1 MAPGFYGA
9 DIEQLRSLSKQMG
22 QAGSRLQNQELQ
34 VNSLISSVAWKGTDG
49 ERFRREWSSTLRPM
63 LHKAS
68 RSLDD
73 AATVLRTQADE
84 QQKASTQGGP
94 LGGGSG
100 GPGGSGGSGGPGGP
114 NAPQVPGGN
123 GNHVGPTTGLEGL
136 LGVTG
141 SQGWWAGNAL
151 VTANGVVAD
160 SILAQMARGGL
171 VTELTKWPWLS
182 AQYGQAAGAGYVKGT
197 QLLNGSSMLGRLS
210 GALGIVT
217 GGFQVY
223 QGIQTGHPGVAV
235 DGGIS
240 AALAVGSFIPVIGPA
255 CAVAGI
261 AWGGLGLLATNMGY
275 DSASSMI
282 ADGAQHVWEGAQD
295 AAGVVADGAKK
306 VWGWLT

>member
-34 VNSLISSVAWKGTDG
+34 INGLISSVAWKGTDG

-63 LHKAS
+63 LHKTS

-73 AATVLRTQADE
+73 VAKTLRTQADE
-84 QQKASTQGGP
+84 QDKASTQGGQA
-94 LGGGSG
+94 
-100 GPGGSGGSGGPGGP
+100 GGPGGP
-114 NAPQVPGGN
+114 VGPQVPGGN
-123 GNHVGPTTGLEGL
+123 GGQVTPTTGMEGL
-136 LGVTG
+136 FSVTG
-141 SQGWWAGNAL
+141 SQEWWAGNAL
-151 VTANGVVAD
+151 VTANGLVAD
-160 SILAQMARGGL
+160 SILAQMAKGGL

-197 QLLNGSSMLGRLS
+197 QFLNGSSMLGRLS
-210 GALGIVT
+210 GGLGIVT
-217 GGFQVY
+217 GGLQVY

-255 CAVAGI
+255 CAIAGI
-261 AWGGLGLLATNMGY
+261 AWGGLGLLATGMGY

-282 ADGAQHVWEGAQD
+282 ADGAKHVWEGAQN
-295 AAGVVADGAKK
+295 AAGAVADGAKK

>member
-9 DIEQLRSLSKQMG
+9 DTEQLRSLSKQMG

-34 VNSLISSVAWKGTDG
+34 INGLISSVSWKGTDG

-63 LHKAS
+63 LHQAS

-73 AATVLRTQADE
+73 ASRTLRTQADE
-84 QQKASTQGGP
+84 QNTASTQGGQSA
-94 LGGGSG
+94 GGSG
-100 GPGGSGGSGGPGGP
+100 GPTG
-114 NAPQVPGGN
+114 PQVPGGS
-123 GNHVGPTTGLEGL
+123 GGQVTPTTGFEGVFS
-136 LGVTG
+136 VTG
-141 SQGWWAGNAL
+141 SQGWWAGNTL
-151 VTANGVVAD
+151 VTANGLATD
-160 SILAQMARGGL
+160 SILAQMAKGGL

-210 GALGIVT
+210 GALGFAT
-217 GGFQVY
+217 GALQVY
-223 QGIQTGHPGVAV
+223 QGVQTGHPGVAV

-240 AALAVGSFIPVIGPA
+240 AALAFGSFVPVIGPA

-261 AWGGLGLLATNMGY
+261 AWGGLGLLATSMGY
-275 DSASSMI
+275 DSASSMV
-282 ADGAQHVWEGAQD
+282 ADGAKHVWEGAQD
-295 AAGVVADGAKK
+295 AAGAIADGAKK

>member
-22 QAGSRLQNQELQ
+22 QAGSQLQNQELQ

-49 ERFRREWSSTLRPM
+49 ERFRREWTSTLRPM
-63 LHKAS
+63 LHRTS

-73 AATVLRTQADE
+73 VSKMLRTQADE
-84 QQKASTQGGP
+84 QHKASTQGGQH
-94 LGGGSG
+94 GG
-100 GPGGSGGSGGPGGP
+100 GPGGSGGSGGSGGP
-114 NAPQVPGGN
+114 NVPQVPAGN
-123 GNHVGPTTGLEGL
+123 GSQPTPTTGFEGL
-136 LGVTG
+136 FSVTG
-141 SQGWWAGNAL
+141 SQEWWAGNAL
-151 VTANGVVAD
+151 VTANGLAAD
-160 SILAQMARGGL
+160 SLLAQMAKGGL

-210 GALGIVT
+210 GGLGIVT
-217 GGFQVY
+217 GGLQVY
-223 QGIQTGHPGVAV
+223 QGIQTGHPGMAV

-240 AALAVGSFIPVIGPA
+240 AALAVGSFVPVIGPA
-255 CAVAGI
+255 CAIAGI

-282 ADGAQHVWEGAQD
+282 ADGAKHVWEGAQNV
-295 AAGVVADGAKK
+295 AGTVADGAKK

>member
-22 QAGSRLQNQELQ
+22 QAGSQLQNQELQ
-34 VNSLISSVAWKGTDG
+34 INGLISSVAWKGTDG

-63 LHKAS
+63 LHKTS
-68 RSLDD
+68 RSLDEVSK
-73 AATVLRTQADE
+73 TLRTQANE
-84 QQKASTQGGP
+84 QQQTSTQGGP
-94 LGGGSG
+94 GGGNNS
-100 GPGGSGGSGGPGGP
+100 
-114 NAPQVPGGN
+114 QVPGGTGSHN
-123 GNHVGPTTGLEGL
+123 ASTTGLEGL

-141 SQGWWAGNAL
+141 SKEWWAGNAL
-151 VTANGVVAD
+151 VTANGVLAD
-160 SILAQMARGGL
+160 SLLARMAKAEL

-182 AQYGQAAGAGYVKGT
+182 AQYGQTAGAGYVKGT
-197 QLLNGSSMLGRLS
+197 QLLNGSAMLGRLS
-210 GALGIVT
+210 GALGLVT
-217 GGFQVY
+217 GGLQVY

-275 DSASSMI
+275 DSASSMV
-282 ADGAQHVWEGAQD
+282 ADGAKHVWEGAQD
-295 AAGVVADGAKK
+295 IAGSVADGAKK